1 MDAQLRK
8 ARNTRKKK
16 PKNQGPDDDDDG
28 TAGVLA
34 RTG

>member
-1 MDAQLRK
+1 VIADALDKRIEGAKK
-8 ARNTRKKK
+8 AADD
-16 PKNQGPDDDDDG
+16 GSDDDDDG